1 LFKRKLKTEPTTTRT
16 KAVKQ
21 NAEHAVNMSSSSKL
35 APICRKSD
43 AETKWRPFTKKGFK
57 KYGGP
62 LLKKGSSN
70 KMAPMRLKSE
80 PRRL

>member
-1 LFKRKLKTEPTTTRT
+1 LRLFVE
-16 KAVKQ
+16 KAMLKQ
-21 NAEHAVNMSSSSKL
+21 NGGHL
-35 APICRKSD
+35 L
-43 AETKWRPFTKKGFK
+43 KKGFK